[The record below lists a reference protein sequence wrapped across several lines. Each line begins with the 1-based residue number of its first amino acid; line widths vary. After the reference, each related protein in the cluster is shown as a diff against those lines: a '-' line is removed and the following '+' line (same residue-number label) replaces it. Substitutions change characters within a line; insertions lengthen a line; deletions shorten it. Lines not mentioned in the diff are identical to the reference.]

1 MKNLKLFIILLI
13 FILSSCAQTFQN
25 NGLSEKEIENFDI
38 EIGKT
43 SKKYLINNYGPP
55 IFENVFNDNVIYYMS
70 HSTSYKTL
78 EERKTKKMS
87 VLEITLDNKDI
98 VQNLKKYS
106 EKDSF
111 QINLSKKEDT
121 KNIDMT
127 SFWKD
132 ILRALRRKDNEN

>member
-1 MKNLKLFIILLI
+1 MKNLKLFIILSI

-111 QINLSKKEDT
+111 KINVFKREDT

>member
-55 IFENVFNDNVIYYMS
+55 IFENIFNDNVIYYVS

-78 EERKTKKMS
+78 DERKTKKML

>member
-55 IFENVFNDNVIYYMS
+55 IFENIFNDNVIYYVS

-78 EERKTKKMS
+78 DERKTKKML

-132 ILRALRRKDNEN
+132 ILRALRGKDNEN

>member
-43 SKKYLINNYGPP
+43 SKKYLINSYGPP
-55 IFENVFNDNVIYYMS
+55 IFENLFNDNVIYYVS

-78 EERKTKKMS
+78 EERKTKKML

>member
-55 IFENVFNDNVIYYMS
+55 IFENVFNDNVIYYVS

-111 QINLSKKEDT
+111 QIKLSKKEDT

>member
-55 IFENVFNDNVIYYMS
+55 IFENVFNDNVIYYVS

-132 ILRALRRKDNEN
+132 ILRALRRKNNEN

>member
-1 MKNLKLFIILLI
+1 
-13 FILSSCAQTFQN
+13 
-25 NGLSEKEIENFDI
+25 
-38 EIGKT
+38 
-43 SKKYLINNYGPP
+43 
-55 IFENVFNDNVIYYMS
+55 MS

-78 EERKTKKMS
+78 EERKTKKML

-111 QINLSKKEDT
+111 QINLSKKEDA

>member
-55 IFENVFNDNVIYYMS
+55 IFENVFNDNVIYYVS

-106 EKDSF
+106 EKDSY

-127 SFWKD
+127 SFLKD
-132 ILRALRRKDNEN
+132 IVRALRRKDNEN

>member
-78 EERKTKKMS
+78 EERKTKKML

-132 ILRALRRKDNEN
+132 ILRALRGKDNEN

>member
-55 IFENVFNDNVIYYMS
+55 IFENVFNDNVIYYVS

-78 EERKTKKMS
+78 EERKTKKML

-111 QINLSKKEDT
+111 KINVFKREDT

>member
-25 NGLSEKEIENFDI
+25 NGLSEKEIENLDI

-55 IFENVFNDNVIYYMS
+55 IFENVFNDNVIYYVS

-98 VQNLKKYS
+98 VQNLKKCS

>member
-25 NGLSEKEIENFDI
+25 NGLSEKEIENLDI

-55 IFENVFNDNVIYYMS
+55 IFENVFNDNVIYYVS
-70 HSTSYKTL
+70 HITSYKTL

-98 VQNLKKYS
+98 VQNLKKCS

>member
-25 NGLSEKEIENFDI
+25 NGLSEKEIENLDI

>member
-38 EIGKT
+38 KIGKT

-55 IFENVFNDNVIYYMS
+55 IFENVFNDNVIYYIS
-70 HSTSYKTL
+70 HRTSYKTL
-78 EERKTKKMS
+78 EERKTKKTL

-98 VQNLKKYS
+98 VQNFKKYS

-111 QINLSKKEDT
+111 RINVSKKQDA
-121 KNIDMT
+121 KNINMT

-132 ILRALRRKDNEN
+132 IIRALRRKDDEN

>member
-1 MKNLKLFIILLI
+1 MNNLKLFIILLI
-13 FILSSCAQTFQN
+13 FILSSCGQTFQN

-55 IFENVFNDNVIYYMS
+55 IFENVFNDNVIYYVS

-78 EERKTKKMS
+78 EERKTKKMV

-98 VQNLKKYS
+98 VRNLKKYS

-111 QINLSKKEDT
+111 QINLSKKEDGR
-121 KNIDMT
+121 NIDIT

-132 ILRALRRKDNEN
+132 IVRALRRKDNEN

>member
-1 MKNLKLFIILLI
+1 MNNLKLFIILLI
-13 FILSSCAQTFQN
+13 FILSSCAETIQN
-25 NGLSEKEIENFDI
+25 NGLTEKDIEKFDI
-38 EIGKT
+38 KIGKT

-55 IFENVFNDNVIYYMS
+55 IFENVFNDNVIYYIS
-70 HSTSYKTL
+70 HRTSYKTL
-78 EERKTKKMS
+78 EERKTKKAL

-111 QINLSKKEDT
+111 RINVSKKQDA
-121 KNIDMT
+121 KNINMT

-132 ILRALRRKDNEN
+132 IIRAMTRKDNEN

>member
-1 MKNLKLFIILLI
+1 MKNLKLFIILSI

-55 IFENVFNDNVIYYMS
+55 IFENVFNDNVIYYVS

-111 QINLSKKEDT
+111 KINVFKREDT

>member
-78 EERKTKKMS
+78 EERKTKKML

>member
-55 IFENVFNDNVIYYMS
+55 IFENVFNDNVIYYIS
-70 HSTSYKTL
+70 HSTGYKTF
-78 EERKTKKMS
+78 EERKTKKIL
-87 VLEITLDNKDI
+87 VLEITLDKKDI

-121 KNIDMT
+121 RNMDMT

-132 ILRALRRKDNEN
+132 IVRALRRKDNEN

>member
-55 IFENVFNDNVIYYMS
+55 IFENVFNDNVIYYVS

-78 EERKTKKMS
+78 DERKTKKML

>member
-55 IFENVFNDNVIYYMS
+55 IFENVFNDNVIYYVS

-78 EERKTKKMS
+78 DERKTKKML

-132 ILRALRRKDNEN
+132 ILRALRGKDNEN

>member
-78 EERKTKKMS
+78 EERKTKKML

-111 QINLSKKEDT
+111 KINVFKREDT

>member
-25 NGLSEKEIENFDI
+25 NGLSEKEIENLDI

-55 IFENVFNDNVIYYMS
+55 IFENLFNDNVIYYVS

-78 EERKTKKMS
+78 EERKTKKML

>member
-25 NGLSEKEIENFDI
+25 NGLSEKEIENLDI

-55 IFENVFNDNVIYYMS
+55 IFENLFNDNVIYYVS

>member
-55 IFENVFNDNVIYYMS
+55 IFENVFNDNVIYYVS

-132 ILRALRRKDNEN
+132 ILRALRGKDNEN